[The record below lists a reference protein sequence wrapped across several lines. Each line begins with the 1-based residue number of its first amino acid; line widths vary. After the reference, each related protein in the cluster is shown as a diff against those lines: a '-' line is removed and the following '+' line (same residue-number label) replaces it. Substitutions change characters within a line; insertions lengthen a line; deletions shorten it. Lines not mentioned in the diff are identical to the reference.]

1 MDGWSLM
8 VCGMMGD
15 GGDVDVN
22 EKLNIQLAEVV
33 AAAVVGMS
41 CKYHEK
47 HGHNLYMEENLG

>member
-1 MDGWSLM
+1 M
-8 VCGMMGD
+8 
-15 GGDVDVN
+15 DVN

-33 AAAVVGMS
+33 AAVVGMS